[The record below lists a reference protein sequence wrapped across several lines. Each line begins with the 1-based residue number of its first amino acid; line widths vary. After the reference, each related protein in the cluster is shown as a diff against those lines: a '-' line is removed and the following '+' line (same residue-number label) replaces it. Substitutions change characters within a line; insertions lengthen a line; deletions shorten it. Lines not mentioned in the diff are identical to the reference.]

1 MPLPRVNSIVK
12 VVDVNATD
20 VAVFDIKE
28 NDRFI
33 YFGTIAQDPTRC
45 IVEGVYCGKRLVHLH
60 PEDFVEVNPDEI

>member
-12 VVDVNATD
+12 AVDISVID

-33 YFGTIAQDPTRC
+33 YLGTIAQDPTRC

-60 PEDFVEVNPDEI
+60 PEDFVEVDPDEI

>member
-12 VVDVNATD
+12 AVDINATD

-33 YFGTIAQDPTRC
+33 YLGTIAQDPTRC

-60 PEDFVEVNPDEI
+60 PEDFEEVDPDDI

>member
-12 VVDVNATD
+12 AADITDID
-20 VAVFDIKE
+20 VAVFDIKD

-33 YFGTIAQDPTRC
+33 YLGTIAQDPTRC

-60 PEDFVEVNPDEI
+60 PEDFVEVDADDI

>member
-12 VVDVNATD
+12 AVDISAID

-33 YFGTIAQDPTRC
+33 YLGTIAQDPTRC

-60 PEDFVEVNPDEI
+60 PEDFVEVDPDEI

>member
-12 VVDVNATD
+12 AVDITDID

-33 YFGTIAQDPTRC
+33 YLGTIAQDSTRC
-45 IVEGVYCGKRLVHLH
+45 IVEGVYCGKRLVHLR
-60 PEDFVEVNPDEI
+60 PEDFVEVDPSEI